1 MPIRFGNPDELQVR
15 PGRYGAE
22 LLAAQG
28 PASAP
33 AAMSPTDTA
42 PSPANL
48 PAIAQGGM
56 PMRSDPRPAAGAA
69 PAPAAPQAEWP
80 DWMTDDDKA
89 FASMAEKAAQSYTS
103 RVQKRRTDRSQLQQY
118 SKLVR
123 ERDKARSMMEDLA
136 GVLKEN
142 PALFYEDKD
151 TPNSHG
157 MAIIRQLS
165 KYRQSFK
172 RAKEAEQSYMKQMQ
186 SSGMK
191 VPQKDELTDDDLLA
205 MQSADDEDFDRQV
218 GEGYST
224 ALSYMG
230 NQ

>member
-28 PASAP
+28 GASAP
-33 AAMSPTDTA
+33 PAMSPTATA
-42 PSPANL
+42 PSPADL
-48 PAIAQGGM
+48 PAVAQNTM
-56 PMRSDPRPAAGAA
+56 PMRSDPRPVAGTA
-69 PAPAAPQAEWP
+69 PAPAAPQSEWP
-80 DWMTDDDKA
+80 DWMTDDDKM

-103 RVQKRRTDRSQLQQY
+103 RVQKRRTDRGQLQQY